1 MRIYC
6 VAALLIGG
14 IAASGPSVLAQSRAG
29 GGGRGAALVDP
40 GVTLKVTESAP
51 IEVTPVKNAPFS
63 AQAVTEFTQT
73 LGDGNRI
80 ERSYQSSVA
89 RDSRGRTRRE
99 EEIALIGPLAA
110 ANAGVPRLV
119 TIIDPDSGASYTLD
133 DEHRVAYRNLRAND
147 KKLVELDKLKN
158 ILMMAKDAAA
168 TSGGGGRGTPAETR
182 KTEIA
187 VGLNKISAAKPSE
200 GEVTVQD
207 LGVRTIEGVR
217 AQGTR
222 TTTTIPA
229 GAIGNLQPINIVSE
243 RWVSPE
249 LEMPVLVTR
258 RDPRNGDTT
267 YRLANIQRGE
277 QPDALFTVPSWY
289 EVVDGDLKFKLVEGT
304 VEKAKK
310 FQVGRGF

>member
-1 MRIYC
+1 MKASHL
-6 VAALLIGG
+6 AALVVAG
-14 IAASGPSVLAQSRAG
+14 IVSVSPALAQSRGGG
-29 GGGRGAALVDP
+29 GGGRGAVLVDP
-40 GVTLKVTESAP
+40 GGAGFKIITESAP
-51 IEVTPVKNAPFS
+51 LAVAPVRNAPFA

-80 ERSYQSSVA
+80 ERRYESSVA

-110 ANAGVPRLV
+110 ANAGTPTLV
-119 TIIDPDSGASYTLD
+119 TILDPDSKASYTLD
-133 DEHRVAYRNLRAND
+133 DDRRVAYRSLRAGS
-147 KKLVELDKLKN
+147 KKLVELGKLEQ
-158 ILMMAKDAAA
+158 
-168 TSGGGGRGTPAETR
+168 S
-182 KTEIA
+182 
-187 VGLNKISAAKPSE
+187 LNKGNAAE
-200 GEVTVQD
+200 QVGVQD

-243 RWVSPE
+243 RWFSPE
-249 LEMPVLVTR
+249 LQMPVLVTR

-289 EVVDGDLKFKLVEGT
+289 EVVDGDLKFKLVEGI
-304 VEKAKK
+304 VEKTKK
-310 FQVGRGF
+310 FK

>member
-1 MRIYC
+1 MRISC
-6 VAALLIGG
+6 FTALLIAA
-14 IAASGPSVLAQSRAG
+14 IAVNGPSVLAQSRGG
-29 GGGRGAALVDP
+29 GGGRAVALVDP
-40 GVTLKVTESAP
+40 GAAPKVTESAP

-80 ERSYQSSVA
+80 ERVYRSSVA

-110 ANAGVPRLV
+110 ANVGAPRLV
-119 TIIDPDSGASYTLD
+119 TIVDPDSGVSYTLN
-133 DEHRVAYRNLRAND
+133 DERRVAYRSLPAGT
-147 KKLVELDKLKN
+147 KKKFVELTGL
-158 ILMMAKDAAA
+158 LQVLRRGEPVAA
-168 TSGGGGRGTPAETR
+168 GGGDGRGTVGDAR
-182 KTEIA
+182 KTDVE
-187 VGLNKISAAKPSE
+187 LNKVNAATAIATEQVS
-200 GEVTVQD
+200 VQD

-222 TTTTIPA
+222 TTTTIAA

-243 RWVSPE
+243 RWFSPE
-249 LEMPVLVTR
+249 LQMPVLVTR

-267 YRLANIQRGE
+267 YRLANIQRGD

-289 EVVDGDLKFKLVEGT
+289 DVIDGDLKFKLAESVF
-304 VEKAKK
+304 EKAKK
-310 FQVGRGF
+310 FK

>member
-1 MRIYC
+1 MRIPC
-6 VAALLIGG
+6 FAALLIAG
-14 IAASGPSVLAQSRAG
+14 IAVNGPSVLAQSRGG
-29 GGGRGAALVDP
+29 GGGRGVALVDP
-40 GVTLKVTESAP
+40 GVTPKVTESAP
-51 IEVTPVKNAPFS
+51 IAVTPVKNAPFS

-99 EEIALIGPLAA
+99 EEIALIGPLAS

-119 TIIDPDSGASYTLD
+119 TIVDPDSGTSYTLD
-133 DEHRVAYRNLRAND
+133 DDQRVAYRNLRAGD
-147 KKLVELDKLKN
+147 KKLVELGKLEKM
-158 ILMMAKDAAA
+158 LKAKDAAA
-168 TSGGGGRGTPAETR
+168 TSGGGGRGTTADAQ
-182 KTEIA
+182 KTDIA
-187 VGLNKISAAKPSE
+187 LGLNKINAAKPNE
-200 GEVTVQD
+200 GEVVIQD
-207 LGVRTIEGVR
+207 LGIRTIEGVR

-243 RWVSPE
+243 RWFSSD
-249 LEMPVLVTR
+249 LQMPVLVTR

-277 QPDALFTVPSWY
+277 QPDALFSVPSWY
-289 EVVDGDLKFKLVEGT
+289 EVIDGDLKFKLAERVF
-304 VEKAKK
+304 EKAKK
-310 FQVGRGF
+310 FK

>member
-1 MRIYC
+1 MIAVTAPASSAQQAGSR
-6 VAALLIGG
+6 GG
-14 IAASGPSVLAQSRAG
+14 G
-29 GGGRGAALVDP
+29 GGGRGAILVSP
-40 GVTLKVTESAP
+40 GDRFTITESAP

-110 ANAGVPRLV
+110 ANAATPRLV
-119 TIIDPDSGASYTLD
+119 TILDPDSGASYTLD
-133 DEHRVAYRNLRAND
+133 DELRVAYRSLRAGS
-147 KKLVELDKLKN
+147 KKLLELDKLDKALRN
-158 ILMMAKDAAA
+158 V
-168 TSGGGGRGTPAETR
+168 EF
-182 KTEIA
+182 E
-187 VGLNKISAAKPSE
+187 LNKVNAAQNA
-200 GEVTVQD
+200 GVQD
-207 LGVRTIEGVR
+207 LGTRMIEGVR

-222 TTTTIPA
+222 TTTTIAA

-243 RWVSPE
+243 RWFSPE
-249 LEMPVLVTR
+249 LQMPVLVTR

-267 YRLANIQRGE
+267 YRLTTIQRGE

-289 EVVDGDLKFKLVEGT
+289 EIKDGDKKFKLVEGVT
-304 VEKAKK
+304 EKAKGK
-310 FQVGRGF
+310 FIGVDRQ

>member
-6 VAALLIGG
+6 FAAFLITF
-14 IAASGPSVLAQSRAG
+14 IAGSGPSVLAQSRG
-29 GGGRGAALVDP
+29 GGGRGVALVA

-80 ERSYQSSVA
+80 ERVYQSSVA

-99 EEIALIGPLAA
+99 EEIALIGPLAP

-119 TIIDPDSGASYTLD
+119 TIVDPDSGASYTLD
-133 DEHRVAYRNLRAND
+133 DEQRVAYRNVRAGD
-147 KKLVELDKLKN
+147 KKLFELGKLE
-158 ILMMAKDAAA
+158 ILLKAKD
-168 TSGGGGRGTPAETR
+168 T
-182 KTEIA
+182 
-187 VGLNKISAAKPSE
+187 AAKAINVAKPNE
-200 GEVTVQD
+200 GDVVVQD
-207 LGVRTIEGVR
+207 LGIRTIEGVR

-243 RWVSPE
+243 RWFSSD
-249 LEMPVLVTR
+249 LQMPVLVTR

-277 QPDALFTVPSWY
+277 QPDTLFSVPSWY
-289 EVVDGDLKFKLVEGT
+289 EVIDGDLKFKLAERVF
-304 VEKAKK
+304 EKAKK
-310 FQVGRGF
+310 FK